1 MDTPPVHDLE
11 VLVEADGRGRVPSRP
26 GPVRLRRL
34 APDGSPEAARL
45 RRGLAELS
53 RVKDPCVVETI
64 GAGVFDGQLCAVL
77 EWLDAEDLGRQIAGG
92 YRFSTEEILRIAEGI
107 GRGLRAAHRLNF
119 VHHDLRLESVL
130 YAENGEVKLAD
141 LGPLASPRPPRGEA
155 SRAAYLSPEQ
165 GLGLPVDIRSNLY
178 SAGAILYALST
189 GRPPFEGFDSA
200 TSLLYQLAH
209 VDPLPPRQNGATIP
223 KELER
228 VILRCLSKAPAD
240 RYADPKD
247 FLQAL
252 RQVRASL
259 SSERLAA
266 VKEEDTGDFDIFED
280 QPLGEGGM
288 GTLLAGRQRSL
299 DRAVAVKVIREAFH
313 AHPDFIQRFQREA
326 EMLARVDHPNVVRVI
341 GTGVWRGRLFYAME
355 LVQGEDLAARQRR
368 NHRFSVEEV
377 LRIAE
382 GVASALRATW
392 RFKII
397 HRDIKPSNIM
407 ITRDEEVKVA
417 DFGLAKSL
425 RDPATETH
433 VLAGTPDYLSPEQ
446 GMGQPADIRSD
457 LYSLGVVLYELAAG
471 KHPFK
476 RVQSSVA
483 MIYQHVHC
491 APTPIEEVSQ
501 SVPRGLRDLIQRCL
515 EKRPENRFQTPDE
528 FLSAI
533 GSIRQDL
540 KRPLPSASSPR
551 APRASRRAALLA
563 GAALAAVAGASLWWV
578 ARPGAAAEDPFQPAY
593 ELAMGLGHYDEALRL
608 ARERR
613 GETSRE
619 FKDALERSRERLA
632 KDWEKKAK
640 EAVARRDWR
649 SAAEAYAQLEVVVPR
664 DRAAETAAALAFC
677 GDLAAARE
685 HELAGRWAQALEL
698 YRKHLQTAP
707 GHRDYLDDCAQRVK
721 GRMADVPPG
730 SP

>member
-1 MDTPPVHDLE
+1 MDTPQAHDFE
-11 VLVEADGRGRVPSRP
+11 IMAEADGRGRVASRP

-34 APDGSPEAARL
+34 APEGSPEADRL

-53 RVKDPCVVETI
+53 RVKDPCVVETL
-64 GAGVFDGQLCAVL
+64 GTGVRDGQLCAVL
-77 EWLDAEDLGRQIAGG
+77 EWLDAEDLGRQISTG
-92 YRFSTEEILRIAEGI
+92 YRFSTEEILRIAEGL
-107 GRGLRAAHRLNF
+107 GRGLRAAHRLSF
-119 VHHDLRLESVL
+119 VHHDLRPESVL
-130 YAENGEVKLAD
+130 YAENGAVKLAD
-141 LGPLASPRPPRGEA
+141 LGPLSSPRLPRGEA

-165 GLGLPVDIRSNLY
+165 GHGQPVDIRSNLY
-178 SAGAILYALST
+178 SVGAILYALST
-189 GRPPFEGFDSA
+189 GRPPFEGYDSA

-209 VDPLPPRQNGATIP
+209 VDPVPPRQMGASIP

-228 VILRCLSKAPAD
+228 VILRCLAKAPSD

-252 RQVRASL
+252 RHVRTSL
-259 SSERLAA
+259 SSERLSA
-266 VKEEDTGDFDIFED
+266 VKEEDTGDFDIYED
-280 QPLGEGGM
+280 QVLGEGGM
-288 GTLLAGRQRSL
+288 GTLLTGRQRSL
-299 DRAVAVKVIREAFH
+299 DRPVAIKVIREAFH
-313 AHPDFIQRFQREA
+313 THPDFIQRFQREA

-368 NHRFSVEEV
+368 NHRFSPEEIIHV
-377 LRIAE
+377 AE

-392 RFKII
+392 RYKII

-425 RDPATETH
+425 RDPGTETH

-446 GMGQPADIRSD
+446 GLGQAADIRSD

-491 APTPIEEVSQ
+491 PPAPMDEVDVQ
-501 SVPRGLRDLIQRCL
+501 RVPRGLRDVIQRCL
-515 EKRPENRFQTPDE
+515 EKKPENRFQTPDE
-528 FLSAI
+528 FLAALSA
-533 GSIRQDL
+533 IRQDL
-540 KRPLPSASSPR
+540 GRALPASLPGR
-551 APRASRRAALLA
+551 APRRPSRRVLLVAAAAAVVA
-563 GAALAAVAGASLWWV
+563 GAAAWWV
-578 ARPGAAAEDPFQPAY
+578 ARPPDPATPFQPAY
-593 ELAMGLGHYDEALRL
+593 ELAMGLGDYDEAMRL

-613 GETSRE
+613 GEGSPEYRE
-619 FKDALERSRERLA
+619 ALERSRERLF

-649 SAAEAYAQLEVVVPR
+649 SAADAYARMESVVPR
-664 DRAAETAAALAFC
+664 DRTAETAAALAFC
-677 GDLAAARE
+677 GDLAAAE
-685 HELAGRWAQALEL
+685 VHERAGRWAEALAL
-698 YRKHLQTAP
+698 YRKHLDAAP
-707 GHRDYLDDCAQRVK
+707 LHRDYLSARVRAVQ
-721 GRMADVPPG
+721 GRLTDVPGP
-730 SP
+730 